1 MNAVDKMI
9 DMAKAAYIQV
19 YGFEKWNGFT
29 DQQKHDVIMMMWSDF
44 EKAYDAMC
52 ARQ

>member
-9 DMAKAAYIQV
+9 DMAATAYIKV
-19 YGFEKWNGFT
+19 YGFEKWNSLT
-29 DQQKHDVIMMMWSDF
+29 DQQKHDVVMILLNDLS
-44 EKAYDAMC
+44 KALD

>member
-1 MNAVDKMI
+1 MNAVDNMI
-9 DMAKAAYIQV
+9 EMAKAAYIQV
-19 YGFEKWNGFT
+19 YGFEKWNSLT
-29 DQQKHDVIMMMWSDF
+29 DQQKHDAVMILWRDF

>member
-9 DMAKAAYIQV
+9 DMAATAYIQV
-19 YGFEKWNGFT
+19 YRFEKWNGLT
-29 DQQKHDVIMMMWSDF
+29 DQQKHDAVMMLLNDLN
-44 EKAYDAMC
+44 KALD